1 MRNGTKNREFKE
13 MSNEWLP
20 FRIEKTF
27 SFLAGRGKFPAGKG
41 NVSFRRSVSYLPVK
55 RIFDVLFS
63 AVLLFLLAFP
73 MFLIAVCIRCG
84 SQGPAIF
91 RQTRVGRDLQPFTV
105 YKFRTM
111 TIAAPECS
119 SFELSRIGRERYLTP
134 IGRVLRRTGID
145 ELPQLWNVLC
155 GKMSLVGPRPVIPK
169 EAYLT
174 RLRVLLG
181 VSDLMPGITG
191 LAQVKGRDERTAEEK
206 ALLDAI
212 YARTMSPLNDLKIL
226 YKTVLAVFG
235 GTGCN

>member
-1 MRNGTKNREFKE
+1 
-13 MSNEWLP
+13 
-20 FRIEKTF
+20 
-27 SFLAGRGKFPAGKG
+27 
-41 NVSFRRSVSYLPVK
+41 
-55 RIFDVLFS
+55 
-63 AVLLFLLAFP
+63 
-73 MFLIAVCIRCG
+73 
-84 SQGPAIF
+84 
-91 RQTRVGRDLQPFTV
+91 
-105 YKFRTM
+105 M